1 MSKNMEDVFV
11 DVVENQPKSVVKK
24 YLQNPFSIAWSKL
37 TTLTQPVHSCT
48 AEAQE
53 ENQSEEDRLD
63 FTQDRCL
70 YRPFTD
76 RIDPSLYYAIF
87 FPHQRL

>member
-11 DVVENQPKSVVKK
+11 DVVENKPKSVVQK

-37 TTLTQPVHSCT
+37 ATLTQPVRSRT

-53 ENQSEEDRLD
+53 DEQSEQYRPD
-63 FTQDRCL
+63 FTQDQSL

-87 FPHQRL
+87 FPNQRL

>member
-1 MSKNMEDVFV
+1 MSKNTEDVFV
-11 DVVENQPKSVVKK
+11 DVLENKPKSVVEK

-37 TTLTQPVHSCT
+37 ATLTQPVRSRT
-48 AEAQE
+48 AEVQE
-53 ENQSEEDRLD
+53 DEQSEEDRLD
-63 FTQDRCL
+63 FIQDRCL

-87 FPHQRL
+87 FPHQNL